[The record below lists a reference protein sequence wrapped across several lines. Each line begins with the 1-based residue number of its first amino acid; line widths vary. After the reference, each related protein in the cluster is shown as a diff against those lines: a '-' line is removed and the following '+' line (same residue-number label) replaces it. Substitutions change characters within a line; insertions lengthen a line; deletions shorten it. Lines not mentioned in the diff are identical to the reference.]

1 MENIIFKKILLLSSS
16 DLIGGANIM
25 AYRYHTTLIKMGF
38 RSTMVVADKLSDD
51 PTVIELNG
59 RVKQLYKNLLYGKYY
74 FWGSYKLGKL
84 IRKIYNSFYH
94 ILKIAGREIF
104 FFPASKKILQ
114 LIDYSPDIIHIYSFY
129 HNYFDIKIL
138 KKWHEEFKVVI
149 SLQDLWI
156 FTGHCGLPLDCN
168 RWLKSCGDCPHLE
181 YYPSIPYDK
190 TKENK
195 LFKDKI
201 FQKLNLNFIS
211 PSKWVNDEIRKLG
224 KTLNCNGTHTIIKNS
239 TDIDIYKPGNKIDIR
254 NQLKLPLND
263 FIIMA
268 CAVGFKKNYY
278 KDLITILDAF
288 KIIKNK
294 YNNDNCRNIYLLIVG
309 EKSSNSSYYQQYY
322 NMDNI
327 ILTGP
332 VGNGLELAKYYQ
344 SADIFVHSSN
354 IEPWGLTASE
364 ALSSGLPVISTNVGG
379 LTEQILGYDNNKKSN
394 LNKFSLKNANGIFF
408 EKGDSETLSKSID
421 ILFNN
426 EEVYKS
432 ISHNA
437 RKYAEENLDI
447 NSRIT
452 EYVRYYS
459 TLK

>member
-1 MENIIFKKILLLSSS
+1 M
-16 DLIGGANIM
+16 
-25 AYRYHTTLIKMGF
+25 
-38 RSTMVVADKLSDD
+38 
-51 PTVIELNG
+51 
-59 RVKQLYKNLLYGKYY
+59 
-74 FWGSYKLGKL
+74 W
-84 IRKIYNSFYH
+84 
-94 ILKIAGREIF
+94 
-104 FFPASKKILQ
+104 
-114 LIDYSPDIIHIYSFY
+114 
-129 HNYFDIKIL
+129 
-138 KKWHEEFKVVI
+138 
-149 SLQDLWI
+149 
-156 FTGHCGLPLDCN
+156 
-168 RWLKSCGDCPHLE
+168 
-181 YYPSIPYDK
+181 
-190 TKENK
+190 
-195 LFKDKI
+195 LFKR
-201 FQKLNLNFIS
+201 L
-211 PSKWVNDEIRKLG
+211 
-224 KTLNCNGTHTIIKNS
+224 IIKNS